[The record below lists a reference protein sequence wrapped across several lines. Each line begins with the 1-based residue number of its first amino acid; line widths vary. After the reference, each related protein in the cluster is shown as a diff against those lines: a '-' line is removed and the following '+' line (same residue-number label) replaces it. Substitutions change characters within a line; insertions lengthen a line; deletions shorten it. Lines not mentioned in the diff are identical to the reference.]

1 MTSFNDGPSAS
12 ERMRCPQCG
21 ANNFKGTLKCWQCSA
36 NLGGASMAPSAPRI
50 AIRQD
55 ADLANKAAAALGLM
69 FPYIGIPVGM
79 VFLML
84 DDVRKTRLGWLTITW
99 SIVGTVLN
107 VVIFF
112 ASVLPFIPSLRG
124 LASHVPSSTPSIPS
138 LQ

>member
-1 MTSFNDGPSAS
+1 MTSLNDGPSGS
-12 ERMRCPQCG
+12 ERMRCPHCG

-36 NLGGASMAPSAPRI
+36 NLGETSHAASAPRI

-84 DDVRKTRLGWLTITW
+84 DDARKTRLGWLTITW

-107 VVIFF
+107 AVIFF
-112 ASVLPFIPSLRG
+112 ASVLPFIPSLRA
-124 LASHVPSSTPSIPS
+124 LTPHLPSSTPSIPG